1 MEFSKLHSDVLFLKG
16 IRTGTAVVSVR
27 IMEPGYENVLAAQV
41 TLTITEPFVV
51 IPQKTVYL
59 LPTSKFQF

>member
-16 IRTGTAVVSVR
+16 LKTGTAIVSVK
-27 IMEPGYENVLAAQV
+27 IMEPGYENVPAAQV

-51 IPQKTVYL
+51 IP
-59 LPTSKFQF
+59 